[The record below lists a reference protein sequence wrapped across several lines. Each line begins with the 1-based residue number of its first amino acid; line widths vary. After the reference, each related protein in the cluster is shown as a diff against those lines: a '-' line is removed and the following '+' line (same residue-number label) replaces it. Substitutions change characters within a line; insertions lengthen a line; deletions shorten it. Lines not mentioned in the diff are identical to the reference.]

1 MSDETIEVRTRIRR
15 TRILR
20 MGQNRSQTDGS
31 LVAAIRISGI
41 YLHDLGFDPKGFFKM
56 TIQDDGSLLISP
68 SKNGVVTEDE
78 VTNDDQAQA

>member
-41 YLHDLGFDPKGFFKM
+41 YLHDLGFDPKGFFQM

-68 SKNGVVTEDE
+68 SKKGVLEE
-78 VTNDDQAQA
+78 EASGDDQAQA